1 MTAPLPTPLRRAAA
15 VPKELRPN
23 ITLFDVQRQR
33 ARYSVA
39 LRSRVDRVLQ
49 HGQFILG
56 PEVEE
61 LESRLAAFA
70 GARHAIGVSSG
81 RDALAMALMALGV
94 EPGDAVFVPAFT
106 FAATAAAVAA
116 VGAEPVFV
124 DVDAGTFNMSAAA
137 LDRAIV
143 ETRSRTALRPR
154 VVMPVDLYG
163 LPADYAAL
171 NAVAR
176 GHGLSVVADAAQSF
190 GASRNGRRVGTLAQI
205 SATSF
210 YPTKPLGAY
219 GDGGAILTDDDA
231 LAEAVRQIRSHGRQG
246 SGDTA
251 LRLGMTGRLDT
262 IQAAILLVKL
272 TGFEAELQ
280 NRRRIAAAY
289 SMALDGQILVPQMFE
304 AAESA
309 WALYTIR
316 ITNRDAVRAKLEEAG
331 VATGIFY
338 RLPLHRHPA
347 FAQRRSA
354 LQSLETSERL
364 AEEVLSLPLH
374 PDLTDREVEA
384 VVDAVQTAV
393 R

>member
-1 MTAPLPTPLRRAAA
+1 MTAQSTPLRGSASIQREA
-15 VPKELRPN
+15 RP

-33 ARYSVA
+33 ARYSAA

-61 LESRLAAFA
+61 FESRLAAYA

-94 EPGDAVFVPAFT
+94 GPGDAVFVPAFT
-106 FAATAAAVAA
+106 FAATAGAVAA
-116 VGAEPVFV
+116 LGAEPVFV
-124 DVDAGTFNMSAAA
+124 DVDTDTFNMPAAA
-137 LDRAIV
+137 LDRAIA
-143 ETRSRTALRPR
+143 ETRSRTSLRPR

-171 NAVAR
+171 NAVAKS
-176 GHGLSVVADAAQSF
+176 HGLSVVADAAQSF
-190 GASRNGRRVGTLAQI
+190 GGSRNGCRVGTLARI

-219 GDGGAILTDDDA
+219 GDGGAVLTDDDE

-272 TGFEAELQ
+272 SGFDAELQ
-280 NRRRIAAAY
+280 HRRRIAATY
-289 SMALDGQILVPQMFE
+289 SLALDGHVSVPRKFE

-316 ITNRDAVRAKLEEAG
+316 LANRDAVRAKLEEAG
-331 VATGIFY
+331 VGTGIFY
-338 RLPLHRHPA
+338 RVPLHRHPA
-347 FAQRRSA
+347 FAQSRSA
-354 LQSLETSERL
+354 TGPLRISERL
-364 AEEVLSLPLH
+364 SNEVLSLPLH
-374 PDLTDREVEA
+374 PDLAAWEVEA
-384 VVDAVQTAV
+384 VIEAV
-393 R
+393 RSAVR